1 NGANIN
7 TKDNDGNTVLYY
19 NIRYDH
25 YEKEEKLENAKKI
38 FNLLIK
44 YGADV
49 NTKDNDGASLLDTA
63 YTTELAL
70 NREMFKVLVENGF
83 DLESRIKGGE
93 YYSPADYDYTPLM
106 IAALR
111 NDYDMV
117 KFLVEKGADVN
128 AKTHSEHSSVETP
141 LLLSLDNEHPD
152 YRYYYYKNENSSAA
166 EFLINNGAD
175 INVTNED
182 GETPLMYASKLNN

>member
-1 NGANIN
+1 NI
-7 TKDNDGNTVLYY
+7 Y
-19 NIRYDH
+19 YDH
-25 YEKEEKLENAKKI
+25 YGEEERLENAKKI

-49 NTKDNDGASLLDTA
+49 NTKNNYGASLLNMA
-63 YTTELAL
+63 YSLEGLT
-70 NREMFKVLVENGF
+70 NREMFKLLVENGF

-93 YYSPADYDYTPLM
+93 DYPAGYDYTPLM

-141 LLLSLDNEHPD
+141 LLLSLDNE
-152 YRYYYYKNENSSAA
+152 NSSAA
-166 EFLINNGAD
+166 EYLINNGAD

-182 GETPLMYASKLNN
+182 GETPLMYASKVHNIKVIELLIQKGADINVFDNYGNTALI

>member
-1 NGANIN
+1 
-7 TKDNDGNTVLYY
+7 
-19 NIRYDH
+19 
-25 YEKEEKLENAKKI
+25 
-38 FNLLIK
+38 
-44 YGADV
+44 
-49 NTKDNDGASLLDTA
+49 
-63 YTTELAL
+63 
-70 NREMFKVLVENGF
+70 
-83 DLESRIKGGE
+83 
-93 YYSPADYDYTPLM
+93 
-106 IAALR
+106 

-182 GETPLMYASKLNN
+182 GETPLMYASKLH